1 MDRPTVPPLP
11 QRPEIEPKPPG
22 SWLTIALAG
31 VVGLGITVVMTFLTL
46 GFFGPFVL
54 LGLAIFG
61 VIGLQYL
68 VWGWWF
74 ERIYRSQSAD
84 ASAGSSQVGDD

>member
-1 MDRPTVPPLP
+1 MDRLSVPPLP
-11 QRPEIEPKPPG
+11 DRPEIKPLPRS

-31 VVGLGITVVMTFLTL
+31 FAALAITVVMTFLTL

-54 LGLAIFG
+54 LGLSIFG
-61 VIGLQYL
+61 VIGLQYV

-84 ASAGSSQVGDD
+84 DSAGSSQVGDK